1 MHLSGRLQSFII
13 PLYLAAIVLVL
24 IPLGSVQIIPQSMAT
39 VLVSIV
45 GLLAVLFNSR
55 PTRNAAT
62 FAVALGIFIVLT
74 AWILFQT
81 AGFAPA
87 GLHNPLW
94 QDVAAWSA
102 DSIATISLQP
112 ADTIASLSFVTL
124 PFLTFLTGLILC
136 DKDDDRA
143 RLVIAGLG
151 WIGATAALIGLL
163 QFNLS
168 PTSLMLGEKRAYLDS
183 LTAVF
188 VNRNTAAT
196 FLGLAVL
203 ICVRRLWS
211 VSGSAFEALS
221 GARSGRTTT
230 RVNSTQAILYGLM
243 LCMIVTALFLTKS
256 RAGIA
261 STFVASIILVAFLAL
276 SPSQSKRATFSSDP
290 SSKRK
295 ILMRV
300 LIGLIGL
307 TLVFVLFG
315 GRALLRAE
323 TQGTE
328 DARFCIFPAITELAK
343 NNWLQGTGFGTFR
356 NAFAPYRD
364 PSCGVGFLWDRAHN
378 FYLEGAVGL
387 GLVSWL
393 VLIFG
398 LGYLIVVLIGGL
410 RKRRQQKSYVA
421 LGIASLVLVALHGLV
436 DFSLEIPGMACYF
449 AALLAAT
456 VSMAKKPAQSESRS
470 RSKVPA

>member
-1 MHLSGRLQSFII
+1 MSLLGRLQSFII
-13 PLYLAAIVLVL
+13 PLYFFSLVMAL
-24 IPLGSVQIIPQSMAT
+24 IPLGSVQIIPQSMVTILISA
-39 VLVSIV
+39 V
-45 GLLAVLFNSR
+45 GLLAVVLNSR
-55 PTRNAAT
+55 PTRNASA
-62 FAVALGIFIVLT
+62 FAVSLGLFLALS

-81 AGFAPA
+81 VGFSPV
-87 GLHNPLW
+87 GLHNPVW
-94 QDVAAWSA
+94 QDITAWSA
-102 DSIATISLQP
+102 DSVATISLQP
-112 ADTIASLSFVTL
+112 ADTLASLSFVTL

-136 DKDDDRA
+136 DTNDDRP
-143 RLVIAGLG
+143 RLIIAGLG
-151 WIGATAALIGLL
+151 WIGAAAALIGLL

-168 PTSLMLGEKRAYLDS
+168 PTSLLLGEKRAYLDS

-203 ICVRRLWS
+203 ICIRRLWS

-221 GARSGRTTT
+221 GARSARTTRT
-230 RVNSTQAILYGLM
+230 SSTQAIIYGLM
-243 LCMIVTALFLTKS
+243 LCMIITALFLTKS
-256 RAGIA
+256 RAGIG
-261 STFVASIILVAFLAL
+261 STFVASFLLVAFLAL
-276 SPSQSKRATFSSDP
+276 SPSQSKKATFSSDP
-290 SSKRK
+290 TSKRK
-295 ILMRV
+295 TLIRV

-307 TLVFVLFG
+307 ILVFVLFG

-364 PSCGVGFLWDRAHN
+364 PSCGMGFLWDRAHN